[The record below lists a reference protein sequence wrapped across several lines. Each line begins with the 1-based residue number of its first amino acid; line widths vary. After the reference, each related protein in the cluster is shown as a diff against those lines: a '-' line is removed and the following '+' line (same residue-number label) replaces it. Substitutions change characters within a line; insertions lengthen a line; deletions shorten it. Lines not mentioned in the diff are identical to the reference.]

1 MTIQVEISR
10 DVAEALM
17 QRFGT
22 RDMSLVA
29 QMAINAKAEQL
40 GILDALA
47 GPAVVGSPVS
57 AQDWPARNPLQH
69 LLDQESIKA

>member
-1 MTIQVEISR
+1 MSDRVTIEVEISR

-17 QRFGT
+17 ERFGT

-40 GILDALA
+40 GILDALT
-47 GPAVVGSPVS
+47 GPTVVGSPVT
-57 AQDWPARNPLQH
+57 AKDWPARNPLQH
-69 LLDQESIKA
+69 LIP